1 MQVVVVQ
8 ELVELVLQRQLQG
21 LQLLMQVV
29 EVVME
34 MKVQQLVELEAV
46 ELVEIRVLQ
55 EQITQEADLAEQEL
69 LPIVI

>member
-1 MQVVVVQ
+1 MVVVQ